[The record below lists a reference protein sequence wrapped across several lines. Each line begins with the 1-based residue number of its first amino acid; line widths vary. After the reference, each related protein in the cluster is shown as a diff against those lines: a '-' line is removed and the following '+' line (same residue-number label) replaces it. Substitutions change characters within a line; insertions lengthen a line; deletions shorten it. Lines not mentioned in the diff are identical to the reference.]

1 MFTVN
6 QLRTLAASAE
16 FQRLLAEDPHLRELE
31 DSQYDRR
38 DEYLGLRNALRFSFS
53 LGPLELHPP
62 TPALWAYLWA
72 TGNAYASDFEH
83 ADDLDTDIAVFLL
96 SRKWEELQRPPA
108 EIAAAAIGFCGK
120 NGIDYGEAGN
130 LICELI
136 SQAFRPLRMLPEH
149 AAEKGSA
156 PPAFDIDWLTRLCS
170 TVARESNESAS
181 RVMFEMSLAACCFYF
196 IQAMRR
202 KNPGADIRR
211 RSNAE
216 LRREIYEY
224 TMHLAEEY
232 LRAGGR

>member
-1 MFTVN
+1 MFTAN

-108 EIAAAAIGFCGK
+108 EIAATT
-120 NGIDYGEAGN
+120 
-130 LICELI
+130 
-136 SQAFRPLRMLPEH
+136 P
-149 AAEKGSA
+149 
-156 PPAFDIDWLTRLCS
+156 TRLPMP
-170 TVARESNESAS
+170 TRQAVETISACTPEIPS
-181 RVMFEMSLAACCFYF
+181 RSSSSIFLLFSKVTFS
-196 IQAMRR
+196 ISGKSR
-202 KNPGADIRR
+202 K
-211 RSNAE
+211 
-216 LRREIYEY
+216 
-224 TMHLAEEY
+224 
-232 LRAGGR
+232 GRNLVRIVK

>member
-1 MFTVN
+1 MFTEN

-31 DSQYDRR
+31 ESKYDRR
-38 DEYLGLRNALRFSFS
+38 DEYLGLRNAFRFSFS

-72 TGNAYASDFEH
+72 TGNAYASDCEH

-96 SRKWEELQRPPA
+96 SKGWEELEHAPA

-120 NGIDYGEAGN
+120 NGIDYEEAKN

-136 SQAFRPLRMLPEH
+136 SRAFRPLRMLPER
-149 AAEKGSA
+149 ASEKTSV
-156 PPAFDIDWLTRLCS
+156 PPVFDIDWLTKLCS
-170 TVARESNESAS
+170 IVARECNENAS
-181 RVMFEMSLAACCFYF
+181 HVMFEMSLGACCSYF

-202 KNPGADIRR
+202 KNPGTDIRR
-211 RSNAE
+211 RNNAE
-216 LRREIYEY
+216 LCREIYEY
-224 TMHLAEEY
+224 TMHLAKEY